1 MLAFLRAS
9 RVVRS
14 LEQAHDVD
22 TAIRPVFSNGET
34 EAQRGELTHQSHTAS
49 MEVEEKPGCWGWGRW
64 LPRRVSWLSRC
75 PERNKGEGLEE
86 ESGSSRRQRVAQ
98 PEEAGQACSS
108 AREGLGS
115 KSRHWMV
122 WASPLASLSLLLG
135 KTGPDLL
142 PHRETVRTRHSHS
155 PGTERGCTRYS
166 GEQ

>member
-1 MLAFLRAS
+1 MCISYVLAFLRAS

-98 PEEAGQACSS
+98 PRGGGAGLQLCQRRPWIQIQALD
-108 AREGLGS
+108 GLGKSSGFS
-115 KSRHWMV
+115 KP
-122 WASPLASLSLLLG
+122 PLG
-135 KTGPDLL
+135 
-142 PHRETVRTRHSHS
+142 
-155 PGTERGCTRYS
+155 
-166 GEQ
+166 